1 MALPK
6 LNQAPNY
13 ELTIPS
19 TGEKI
24 QYRPFLVK
32 EQKILL
38 LALESQDQKQILRTI
53 RDTLAA
59 CIVGEYN
66 VNALKIFD
74 VEYIFLQMRSKAVG
88 ENTSLPFKCGKCEKE
103 HQVNIPISEINIKI
117 NDDIKY
123 DVAVTDQYNLKL
135 SYPLFSYVI
144 ESEINEEETQS
155 ELVFRTA
162 KMCLHSLQTEDEN
175 ILFADESAEEI
186 EEFFGSLT
194 GEQFG
199 DIMKFA
205 ESVPTVKYDASFKC
219 TKCGD
224 DNEIKLQGIQD
235 FF

>member
-6 LNQAPNY
+6 LNQAPSY

-19 TGEKI
+19 SGEKI

-59 CIVGEYN
+59 CIVGECN
-66 VNALKIFD
+66 VNKLKIFD
-74 VEYIFLQMRSKAVG
+74 VEYIFMQLRSKAVG
-88 ENTSLPFKCGKCEKE
+88 ENTTLPFNCGKCEKE
-103 HQVNIPISEINIKI
+103 HQVNIPLSEINIKI
-117 NDDIKY
+117 NDNIKY
-123 DVAVTDQYNLKL
+123 DIAITEQYNLKL
-135 SYPLFSYVI
+135 GYPLFSQII
-144 ESEINEEETQS
+144 EAESPEEETQS
-155 ELVFRTA
+155 EVIFRTA

-194 GEQFG
+194 GDQFSM
-199 DIMKFA
+199 IIKFA
-205 ESVPTVKYDASFKC
+205 ESVPTIKYDASFKC
-219 TKCGD
+219 TKCD
-224 DNEIKLQGIQD
+224 NDNELKLQGIQD

>member
-6 LNQAPNY
+6 LNQAPSY

-19 TGEKI
+19 SGEKI

-59 CIVGEYN
+59 CIVGECN
-66 VNALKIFD
+66 VNKLKIFD
-74 VEYIFLQMRSKAVG
+74 VEYIFMQLRSKAVG
-88 ENTSLPFKCGKCEKE
+88 ENTTLPFNCGKCEKE
-103 HQVNIPISEINIKI
+103 HQVNIPLSEINIKI

-123 DVAVTDQYNLKL
+123 DIAITEQYNLKL
-135 SYPLFSYVI
+135 AYPLFSHVI
-144 ESEINEEETQS
+144 EAESPEKETQS
-155 ELVFRTA
+155 EVIFRTA

-175 ILFADESAEEI
+175 ILFEDESAEEI

-194 GEQFG
+194 GDQFG
-199 DIMKFA
+199 DIIKFA
-205 ESVPTVKYDASFKC
+205 ESIPTIKYDASFKC
-219 TKCGD
+219 TKCD
-224 DNEIKLQGIQD
+224 NDNELKLQGIQD

>member
-59 CIVGEYN
+59 CIVGQSN

-103 HQVNIPISEINIKI
+103 HQVNIPLSEINIKI

-123 DVAVTDQYNLKL
+123 DVAITDQYNLKL
-135 SYPLFSYVI
+135 AYPLFSQMI
-144 ESEINEEETQS
+144 EDESPTEETQS
-155 ELVFRTA
+155 EVIFRTA

-194 GEQFG
+194 ADQFNK
-199 DIMKFA
+199 IMEFT
-205 ESVPTVKYDASFKC
+205 EEMPSIKYDCKFKC
-219 TKCGD
+219 SKCNE
-224 DNEIKLQGIQD
+224 DNEYNLKGIQD